1 MSGPRDPQAFD
12 IQMYATITAT
22 LAEGNRPRAAVLGE
36 HDLDEESW
44 QALDQFWQDRLS
56 SALDEEIDGVPPLI
70 SAYAEAF
77 DRARAALHTSQ
88 PILSIERFAEATREI
103 QRRGDPSAAL
113 SRVGITLAE
122 FLRANEHWTPRL
134 VKDPELAR
142 RFRSR
147 LM

>member
-12 IQMYATITAT
+12 IRTYAAITAA
-22 LAEGNRPRAAVLGE
+22 LAEGDRATVLRE

-77 DRARAALHTSQ
+77 DHARAALHTSQ
-88 PILSIERFAEATREI
+88 PVLSIERFADATREI
-103 QRRGDPSAAL
+103 QRQGDPAAAL
-113 SRVGITLAE
+113 TRVGVTIAE
-122 FLRANEHWTPRL
+122 FLRANEHWTPLL

-147 LM
+147 LL